1 MGFQRTF
8 LFLVLMCATV
18 MVHGQ
23 PANISSRYTHFLR
36 QHVNGDMTIQKC
48 QGVMGYLELTESDS
62 ENCKVKN
69 TFIKANSNQVRAIC
83 TGGGTPMGNGLFE
96 SNNHFPVVI
105 CKHKCKKKMLCQ
117 HTHPQYEYG
126 GSSSTRKVVI
136 ACEREWP
143 VHYGDVFLLS
153 NLADCYEVVL

>member
-1 MGFQRTF
+1 MGFQRAF

-18 MVHGQ
+18 MVHSQ
-23 PANISSRYTHFLR
+23 PADIGHRYTHFLR
-36 QHVNGDMTIQKC
+36 QHVKGDMTIQKC

-62 ENCKVKN
+62 ANCKVKN

-83 TGGGTPMGNGLFE
+83 TGGGTPLGNSLFE
-96 SNNHFPVVI
+96 SNNRFPVVI
-105 CKHKCKKKMLCQ
+105 CKHKCKKKTLCQ
-117 HTHPQYEYG
+117 HTHPRCEYE

-143 VHYGDVFLLS
+143 VHYGDDILIV
-153 NLADCYEVVL
+153 